1 MRERCVYSQWGHG
14 SFLLLSVHLPQ
25 AHVLTQFALHME
37 GDAAQ
42 LECPRMLKIY
52 PHRYLQLH
60 EGGKDVEREQ
70 QFLAALAGTHQEGP

>member
-1 MRERCVYSQWGHG
+1 
-14 SFLLLSVHLPQ
+14 
-25 AHVLTQFALHME
+25 
-37 GDAAQ
+37 
-42 LECPRMLKIY
+42 MLKIY